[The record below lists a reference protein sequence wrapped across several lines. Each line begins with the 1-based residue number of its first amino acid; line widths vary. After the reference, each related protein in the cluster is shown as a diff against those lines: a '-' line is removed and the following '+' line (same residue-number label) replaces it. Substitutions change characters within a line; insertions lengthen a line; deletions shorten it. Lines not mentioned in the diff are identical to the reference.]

1 MFYYGRMDDLPLEQ
15 EHYQDDG
22 CDLFPSCLRCPLTR
36 CRYDDPGRQTGK
48 GLRNAEMACLRR
60 AGVSV
65 GELAERF
72 GVSRRTVYRI
82 IAGHDGGGKGVSD

>member
-1 MFYYGRMDDLPLEQ
+1 MDELPLEQ

-22 CDLFPSCLRCPLTR
+22 CDLFPSCLHCPLTH

-48 GLRNAEMACLRR
+48 ELRNAEMARLRQ

-65 GELAERF
+65 RELAERF
-72 GVSRRTVYRI
+72 GVSRRTVYRT
-82 IAGHDGGGKGVSD
+82 IAPRSDRGSYE

>member
-1 MFYYGRMDDLPLEQ
+1 MDELPPEQ

-36 CRYDDPGRQTGK
+36 CRYDIPGRQTGK
-48 GLRNAEMACLRR
+48 ELRNVEMARLHR
-60 AGVSV
+60 AGVAV
-65 GELAERF
+65 RELAERF

-82 IAGHDGGGKGVSD
+82 TAPRSDRGSYE

>member
-1 MFYYGRMDDLPLEQ
+1 MDELPPEQ
-15 EHYQDDG
+15 EQYQDDG

-36 CRYDDPGRQTGK
+36 CRYDSPGRQTGK
-48 GLRNAEMACLRR
+48 ELRNTEMARLRQ

-65 GELAERF
+65 RELAERF

-82 IAGHDGGGKGVSD
+82 VAGHDGDGKVVRGELL

>member
-1 MFYYGRMDDLPLEQ
+1 MDELPQEQ

-22 CDLFPSCLRCPLTR
+22 CDLFPSCLRCPLNR

-48 GLRNAEMACLRR
+48 ELRNAEILRLR
-60 AGVSV
+60 QEGVSV
-65 GELAERF
+65 CELAERF

-82 IAGHDGGGKGVSD
+82 IAPRWNRGSYE